1 MRGRTDLAAEQAGRL
16 GERLPRGIKVEEEQW
31 GLVTVLR
38 VRVTDQPAAELLGKP
53 VGSYYTIEGRSLEQ
67 GVDDNPDRTAA
78 AARVLKGLLPQQG
91 TVLVVGLGNREMT
104 PDALG
109 PMVADRVLAT
119 RHLEENLRAASRLRE
134 TAVLAPGVLPQTG
147 LEVAEQVG
155 WAVREMKPAAVV
167 VVDALAAAEPGRLGR
182 TIQIAD
188 SGITPGSGVMGNHLP
203 LDRERLGVP
212 VISVGIP
219 MVIDAETFVDD
230 YLRQVG
236 VEEEVIESRKN
247 RPMLVAP
254 HDADLVVRRGAGCIA
269 LALNMALQPGLS
281 EAEIRVLSE

>member
-1 MRGRTDLAAEQAGRL
+1 MRGRTDLAAEQAGWL
-16 GERLPRGIKVEEEQW
+16 GEQLPRGIEIKEERW
-31 GLVTVLR
+31 GLVTVQR
-38 VRVTDQPAAELLGKP
+38 VRVTDQTAAKILGKP
-53 VGSYYTIEGRSLEQ
+53 PGSYYTIEGRSLEQ
-67 GVDDNPDRTAA
+67 GVDDAPDRTAA
-78 AARVLKGLLPQQG
+78 AAKVLKDLLPRQG
-91 TVLVVGLGNREMT
+91 MVLVVGLGNREMT

-119 RHLEENLRAASRLRE
+119 RHLEESLRAASRLRE

-155 WAVREMKPAAVV
+155 WAVREMKPEAVV
-167 VVDALAAAEPGRLGR
+167 VADALAAAEPGRLGR
-182 TIQIAD
+182 TVQIAD
-188 SGITPGSGVMGNHLP
+188 SGITPGSGVMGRHLP

-212 VISVGIP
+212 VFSVGIP
-219 MVIDAETFVDD
+219 MVIDAGTFVDE

-236 VEEEVIESRKN
+236 VEEDVIEGRKS

-254 HDADLVVRRGAGCIA
+254 HDADLVVRRGAGCVA

-281 EAEIRVLSE
+281 EAEIRALTE